1 MIDPVLTLPA
11 AQYID
16 RQAAIID
23 ELSPDGIV
31 AHIERLVDVQ
41 DRWRGAASLNLNPA
55 EGLISRRARALLDS
69 DLATRL
75 TEGIPGDKIYPHGPL
90 NEHVDAIEATVIAL
104 ARRLFGAA
112 HVEWRPVSNSMANM
126 ATFAALLEPGDRILA
141 QDEDGGGNFS
151 YHRIGVAG
159 VLRLD
164 PIPLPIASACFEIDL
179 DAAERLI
186 DEHRPKLIVIGGG
199 KVLFPYPVRAL
210 RALADRVGAI
220 LVYDAAHLGL
230 HISAGD
236 FQRPLE
242 EGAHVVTLST
252 HKVMGGPVG
261 GLILTNDAEIA
272 RRVVRICF
280 PGLLQTRDL
289 NKYAALAVS
298 LSETLA
304 FGGALSRAMVANA
317 QALGRALTA
326 RGFDVIGVDRGV
338 SRTHQLFLS
347 FGDAD
352 EAGRFERACHGA
364 NIFLSDC
371 ALPGD
376 MALGRRC
383 GARVATHEVTRL
395 GMTPDD
401 MEQVAD
407 LIAQASRGD
416 DGTALRDAVAAL
428 RARFAAIGY
437 SFDVQSAPV
446 AGRAQ

>member
-1 MIDPVLTLPA
+1 MNSHVLSPA
-11 AQYID
+11 ASHYID
-16 RQAAIID
+16 GQAAAID
-23 ELSPDGIV
+23 ALSPDEIV
-31 AHIERLVDVQ
+31 GRIEAMVDMQ
-41 DRWRGAASLNLNPA
+41 ERWRGSSLNLNPA

-75 TEGIPGDKIYPHGPL
+75 TEGIPGDKLYPHGRL
-90 NEHVDAIEATVIAL
+90 NDHVDAIEATVIAL
-104 ARRLFGAA
+104 ARRLFGAT

-151 YHRIGVAG
+151 YHRSGVAG

-164 PIPLPIASACFEIDL
+164 PIPLPIVSDCFEIDL
-179 DAAERLI
+179 DAAERLVAM
-186 DEHRPKLIVIGGG
+186 HRPKLIVIGGG
-199 KVLFPYPVRAL
+199 KVLFPYPVEAL
-210 RALADRVGAI
+210 RVLADRVGAI

-236 FQRPLE
+236 FQRPLA

-261 GLILTNDAEIA
+261 GLILTNDADIA
-272 RRVVRICF
+272 RRVVRTCF

-304 FGGALSRAMVANA
+304 HGAALSRAMVVNA
-317 QALGRALTA
+317 QALGRTLIAH
-326 RGFDVIGVDRGV
+326 GFDVIGADRGI
-338 SRTHQLFLS
+338 SRTHQLFLR
-347 FGDAD
+347 FNDGD
-352 EAGRFERACHGA
+352 EAGRFEHACHAA

-376 MALGRRC
+376 MALGRRS
-383 GARVATHEVTRL
+383 GARFATHEVTRL
-395 GMTPDD
+395 GMTPAE
-401 MEQVAD
+401 MEEVGS
-407 LIAQASRGD
+407 LIATAARDGD
-416 DGTALRDAVAAL
+416 TMALRIAVAAL
-428 RARFAAIGY
+428 RTRFPAIGY
-437 SFDVQSAPV
+437 SFDAQSGPA
-446 AGRAQ
+446 R